1 MTKLDFIQDKAM
13 QLAGQLGDGIRN
25 VPDHA
30 QKWFKAGV
38 AVGAART
45 GGKLLTSTTR
55 RHPVMTATAAATLMA
70 AAAGLAVFT
79 YRRRKAQQ
87 RQTINGQSRRVEARR
102 TNQGPAEHDTSDQ
115 AGQSQVGQERSAN
128 Q

>member
-45 GGKLLTSTTR
+45 GGKVLSRTTR
-55 RHPVMTATAAATLMA
+55 RHPVMTATAAATAMA
-70 AAAGLAVFT
+70 AAAGLLVYA
-79 YRRRKAQQ
+79 YRRRKAQEG
-87 RQTINGQSRRVEARR
+87 RSIDGQSKRVEARR
-102 TNQGPAEHDTSDQ
+102 TAHGSADGHSTSE
-115 AGQSQVGQERSAN
+115 QVGQEPGADR
-128 Q
+128 